1 MCLKKIKRRLK
12 KHRKTIIIM
21 VILFYITINHVLN
34 DISLKLELF
43 NEYVEIDILSKYR
56 RIDDDSERF
65 VMFRCDQQKDKNDC
79 GGLGDRFKGIL
90 AAYLWSILDNR
101 TLIVQINRPCN
112 FVNLLEP
119 NEIKWDKKIEVS
131 WWQTV
136 EMEKRFFFTS
146 LLKFQLLHLNPD

>member
-1 MCLKKIKRRLK
+1 MIRRRLK

-21 VILFYITINHVLN
+21 VILFYIIKNYILK
-34 DISLKLELF
+34 DLYLKLELF
-43 NEYVEIDILSKYR
+43 DEYLEIDILSKF
-56 RIDDDSERF
+56 RIADESERF
-65 VMFRCDQQKDKNDC
+65 IMFRCDQQKDENDC

-101 TLIVQINRPCN
+101 TLLIRINRPCN

-119 NEIKWDKKIEVS
+119 NEVNWDRNVEVS

-136 EMEKRFFFTS
+136 EIDKRWFKIS
-146 LLKFQLLHLNPD
+146 LFSKFKLL